1 MDNYSNHLTTVLSY
15 DRSMDRI
22 LSLGEEAFESDC
34 DGLMKGFL
42 KKVTVCISQNNL
54 GYAVGTNKTKSRV
67 FSQTTYP
74 KWVGRKPQ

>member
-1 MDNYSNHLTTVLSY
+1 M
-15 DRSMDRI
+15 
-22 LSLGEEAFESDC
+22 LSLGEEAFESDLFSESDC

-54 GYAVGTNKTKSRV
+54 GYSVGTNKNKSCV